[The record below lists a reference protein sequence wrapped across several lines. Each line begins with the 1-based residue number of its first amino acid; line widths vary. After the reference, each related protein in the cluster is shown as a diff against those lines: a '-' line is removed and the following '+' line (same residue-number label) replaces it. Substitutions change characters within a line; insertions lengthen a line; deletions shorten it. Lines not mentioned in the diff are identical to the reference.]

1 MYKQTYEEDNVMGQ
15 CYNVV
20 EISSPVDEVW
30 KTICDFHD
38 MSWASGVITSLEKV
52 GEKNGDEVGAK
63 RVLND
68 AFHETLTEY
77 NPSSYTFSYSID
89 DGPGPVASGAVRNY
103 VGVVKLRE
111 NNGVCLVE
119 WSSAFESTNED
130 DVIEFCN
137 PIYQALLNA
146 MKETLLLNT

>member
-1 MYKQTYEEDNVMGQ
+1 MGQ
-15 CYNVV
+15 CYNIV
-20 EISSPVDEVW
+20 EISSSINEVW
-30 KTICDFHD
+30 KTICDFHNL
-38 MSWASGVITSLEKV
+38 SWASGVITSLEKV

-77 NPSSYTFSYSID
+77 DPSSYTFSYSID
-89 DGPGPVASGAVRNY
+89 DGPGPVSSDAVNNY
-103 VGVVKLRE
+103 VGVVKLSE

-119 WSSAFESTNED
+119 WSSTFESTNEEE
-130 DVIEFCN
+130 VSEFCN

-146 MKETLLLNT
+146 MKETLSLNT